1 MKLVVDFLLI
11 ALLASV
17 IIMHKASRFLDY
29 KELKRRA
36 RERQDGQA
44 AAIYKA
50 VTYGSSYSLLL
61 WLIGSAC
68 AATLL
73 VMAVHTATW
82 LAVVVILILAWV
94 LLGWQ
99 PARSTKGW
107 EWSYAAVLAPAAS
120 GLLSLLQPILG
131 RAEDLSS
138 KLGQMY
144 VHTGVYEKE
153 DLLDLISRQQNQP
166 ENRIPEEDL
175 RMVTAALT
183 FGDKKVSDVMT
194 PLREVRLV
202 SRDETIGPML
212 MDELHKT
219 GFSRF
224 PVTEGNAKS
233 ATPEITGTLYLKD
246 IIGYE
251 GSAKV
256 KDMMDK
262 GAHFINETQSLRE
275 ALDGFLKT
283 RRHLFI
289 VTNNFEEMVGVV
301 SLEDV
306 LEQVLG
312 AKIVDEFDQHDDLRA
327 VAAHDAEAAK
337 KSHHS
342 A

>member
-1 MKLVVDFLLI
+1 MTLVVDFLII

-17 IIMHKASRFLDY
+17 IIVHKASHFLDY

-36 RERQDGQA
+36 REWQDSRA

-50 VTYGSSYSLLL
+50 VTYGSSFSLLL
-61 WLIGSAC
+61 WLIGSVC
-68 AATLL
+68 AAYLL
-73 VMAVHTATW
+73 IIAVDFSAW
-82 LAVVVILILAWV
+82 LAVVVVLFLAWA

-99 PARSTKGW
+99 PARSTRAW
-107 EWSYAAVLAPAAS
+107 EWAYAAALAPAFS
-120 GLLSLLQPILG
+120 GILSLLQPILG
-131 RAEDLSS
+131 RAEDLTS

-153 DLLDLISRQQNQP
+153 DLLDFINRQLNQP

-175 RMVTAALT
+175 KMVAAALT
-183 FGDKKVSDVMT
+183 FGDKTVSHVMT
-194 PLREVRLV
+194 PLREVRMV
-202 SRDETIGPML
+202 NRDETVGPML

-224 PVTEGNAKS
+224 PVTEGNAKA
-233 ATPEITGTLYLKD
+233 ATPEIIGTLYLKD

-283 RRHLFI
+283 RHHLFI

-306 LEQVLG
+306 LEQAMG
-312 AKIVDEFDQHDDLRA
+312 TKMMDEFDQHDDLRA
-327 VAAHDAEAAK
+327 VAAHDAEADK